1 MKGII
6 TPDDWPIIRREIRF
20 DYVTDSHFS
29 ELKALEIFRE
39 KISAVNDV
47 DPYLGKYFS
56 TMWVK
61 KNVLK
66 QTDNEIEDMQA
77 EMEVD
82 AEAEQER
89 NDDMEPE
96 MGGDQGQQ
104 DNGFP
109 EAPPEQV

>member
-1 MKGII
+1 M
-6 TPDDWPIIRREIRF
+6 RF

-39 KISAVNDV
+39 KLGAVNDV

-66 QTDNEIEDMQA
+66 QTDKEVEDMQV
-77 EMEVD
+77 EMETD

-89 NDDMEPE
+89 NDDMPDQ
-96 MGGDQGQQ
+96 MGDEQGQP